1 MPTYGGTPLRVG
13 RVSTRRRRRRHECR
27 PTAGRHFAWLGFQPD
42 DVAVGMHAGLRAGR
56 HSTWVGFQPDDVAV
70 GMHADLRAE
79 RHSTWLGLQPDGVAV
94 GMNADLRRDATPRG
108 SGFSPT
114 TSPSACM
121 PTYGGTPLRV
131 ARVSTRRR
139 RRRHA
144 CRPTGGTP
152 LRVARVSTR
161 RRRRRHECRPTAGR
175 HSAWLGFQPDDL
187 AVGMNADLRT
197 GHRTGRYTI
206 AVDQGSPA
214 RWRSSAKAS
223 SASAS

>member
-1 MPTYGGTPLRVG
+1 VARA
-13 RVSTRRRRRRHECR
+13 STRRRRRRHECR
-27 PTAGRHFAWLGFQPD
+27 PTAGRHSA
-42 DVAVGMHAGLRAGR
+42 
-56 HSTWVGFQPDDVAV
+56 WVGLQPDDVAV

>member
-13 RVSTRRRRRRHECR
+13 RASARRRRRRHACR
-27 PTAGRHFAWLGFQPD
+27 PT
-42 DVAVGMHAGLRAGR
+42 
-56 HSTWVGFQPDDVAV
+56 
-70 GMHADLRAE
+70 
-79 RHSTWLGLQPDGVAV
+79 
-94 GMNADLRRDATPRG
+94 
-108 SGFSPT
+108 
-114 TSPSACM
+114 
-121 PTYGGTPLRV
+121 GGTPLRV

-197 GHRTGRYTI
+197 GHRPGSCGSGFNPTCPSARMPTYGHDPGPGPCGSGFNPTRPRRHECRPTGTTS
-206 AVDQGSPA
+206 VPA
-214 RWRSSAKAS
+214 LAHVGRVSTRLPVGTNADLRARPRLRPMWVGFQPDCPSA
-223 SASAS
+223 